1 MDSHMISFLA
11 GMIMPA
17 VSLGSCGLAL
27 SQIWKGHP
35 RLNSQGQML
44 TAWAG
49 ICALCGVVTN
59 LLIPF
64 FPMVYS
70 AVSVTAF
77 LIIGLL
83 ILNPADARLNRTV
96 IGMRLAGET
105 FCLLWLMGIHRLCP
119 LYAESTALMGLFAMG
134 QVFNFMVLAIY
145 VLKVLQKQNR
155 TGYLWLLWMIVGAMV
170 AVELTLIVRYTLLA
184 WQRSPMPERM
194 VSLCYLATL
203 LLLLAS
209 IAFFQQKQEYDR
221 LLGMLRMREEARV
234 QSEYETGL
242 QTRQADME
250 TLRQRCLDTI
260 REALGSLS
268 ASQKEQAVQTLR
280 ALNDAFRQEKPVA
293 FSSVPALNAMLA
305 QKQAVCLRQD
315 ISMKTEIRFSACPE
329 ETVLDLC
336 IITGNLLDNAIR
348 AVSLL
353 EPDRREIVFSVRE
366 IQNCLVI
373 RTENAW
379 DPDRAEDIRQT
390 GCGHRIL
397 KELVLRYQ
405 GEFQA
410 GAGSGGLYEARLIL
424 PLQNRALCK
433 GGV

>member
-44 TAWAG
+44 AAWAG

-83 ILNPADARLNRTV
+83 ILNPADTRLNRTV
-96 IGMRLAGET
+96 IGMRLGGEA

-119 LYAESTALMGLFAMG
+119 LYTESTALMGLFAMG

-184 WQRSPMPERM
+184 WNRSPMPARM

-209 IAFFQQKQEYDR
+209 IAFFQQKREYDR

-234 QSEYETGL
+234 QSEYEAGL

-260 REALGSLS
+260 REALCSLS

-315 ISMKTEIRFSACPE
+315 ISMKTEIRLSACPE

-397 KELVLRYQ
+397 NELVLQYQ

-410 GAGSGGLYEARLIL
+410 GAGNGGQYEARLIL